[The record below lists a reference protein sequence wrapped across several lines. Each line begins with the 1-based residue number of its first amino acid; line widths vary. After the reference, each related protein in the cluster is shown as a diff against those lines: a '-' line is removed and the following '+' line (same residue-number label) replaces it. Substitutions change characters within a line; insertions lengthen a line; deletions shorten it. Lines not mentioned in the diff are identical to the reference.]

1 MVALPFCHITLKT
14 QKPLPSAYPQ
24 TPKTI
29 GDHLRKRRLDLNLLQ
44 KDIAQKL
51 DVCEPSI
58 YNWENNLAK
67 PALRYIPK
75 IIEFLGYVPFDTS
88 NMSVGEKIVSYRRL
102 LGLSQKKLAHRLGI
116 DPSTLGRWERDKR
129 QPPERVLKDLNTLLE
144 ENIRNE
150 SKMTKREV

>member
-1 MVALPFCHITLKT
+1 MPFCHITLKT